1 MRVLIV
7 EDNPEKYYDVKF
19 ALSQLGI
26 ADLTLVENANDAT
39 LTVLEQKENET
50 PYDLIISDM
59 QFPLFSSGK
68 PVDDAGMTF
77 IDEIH
82 NLGVTTPIII
92 CSSFRLQE
100 RSVLGCVHYSPKTDL
115 VVEFKRLLEQ
125 IK

>member
-50 PYDLIISDM
+50 
-59 QFPLFSSGK
+59 K
-68 PVDDAGMTF
+68 T
-77 IDEIH
+77 
-82 NLGVTTPIII
+82 LGLYRGNNARH
-92 CSSFRLQE
+92 F
-100 RSVLGCVHYSPKTDL
+100 CVGHYY
-115 VVEFKRLLEQ
+115 VVWR
-125 IK
+125 